1 MSSGKT
7 SGTLCTPSSENPT
20 LPYARIW
27 PIASPCREE
36 ICVRGGYGTP
46 TDSYGIQLI
55 TSFNHLFVTAIQLNL
70 GQYNSD
76 G

>member
-1 MSSGKT
+1 MKFTKILTQRVAIGYI
-7 SGTLCTPSSENPT
+7 E
-20 LPYARIW
+20 PYVRIW